1 MPPGAPNEYRM
12 EMKKRTWFSIAGSFI
27 ALMAGSGVV
36 TGQEL
41 LQYYV
46 PYGSRMWVTAA
57 VIGGVLLLA
66 VYAFAYAGSRGAED
80 AFVFYFGTL
89 PGRILSGYAA
99 VVCFLSYAMMIAAG
113 SAAVGEQF
121 GAPSWVGAMGITV
134 LTVLAVLAGLQRFL
148 RMLRPLG
155 VVLLGILQLM
165 ALYALIKAGGDLSRG
180 MTLLRGGAVTRPS
193 LGPLAAGIGCG
204 GFCLL
209 WLPRLSVTLG
219 QERGAGSVAAGAGVG
234 IGLVLVGNMLLSLAL
249 IAGLPDTARRQIPNL
264 ILAYRL
270 YAPLAAW
277 FGGLICLAIFNSAT
291 PLLWTVVSTLPQR
304 RGMRIPFTLVLA
316 GAACALALNVPFDRL
331 MRHTYTIN
339 GWFGAALL
347 AAMLLS
353 LLQKRRE
360 KHGSTH

>member
-1 MPPGAPNEYRM
+1 
-12 EMKKRTWFSIAGSFI
+12 MKKRTWFPIAGTFV

-57 VIGGVLLLA
+57 VIGGILLLA
-66 VYAFAYAGSRGAED
+66 VYVFAYAGSQGAED
-80 AFVFYFGTL
+80 AFVFYFGAL

-113 SAAVGEQF
+113 SAAAQEQF
-121 GAPSWVGAMGITV
+121 GAPSWVGAAGIAV
-134 LTVLAVLAGLQRFL
+134 LTAIAVLAGLQRFL
-148 RMLRPLG
+148 RVLRPLG
-155 VVLLGILQLM
+155 VLLLGILQLM
-165 ALYALIKAGGDLSRG
+165 AMYTLMKSGGGLSRG
-180 MTLLRGGAVTRPS
+180 MALLRSGAVAQPRQ
-193 LGPLAAGIGCG
+193 GPLAAGISCG

-209 WLPRLSVTLG
+209 WLPRLSAALG
-219 QERGAGSVAAGAGVG
+219 RERGVRAVAAGAGLG
-234 IGLVLVGNMLLSLAL
+234 IGLVLAGNLLLSLAL
-249 IAGLPDTARRQIPNL
+249 IAGLPDTASRQIPNL

-291 PLLWTVVSTLPQR
+291 PLLWTVVGTLPQR
-304 RGMRIPFTLVLA
+304 GGARVLLTLALA

-339 GWFGAALL
+339 GWLGAVLL

-360 KHGSTH
+360 KHGSTP